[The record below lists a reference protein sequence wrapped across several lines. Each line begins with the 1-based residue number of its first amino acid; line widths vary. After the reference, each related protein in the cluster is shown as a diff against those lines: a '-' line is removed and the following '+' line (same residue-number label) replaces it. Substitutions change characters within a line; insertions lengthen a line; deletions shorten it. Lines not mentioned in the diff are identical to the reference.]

1 MMVLDPARV
10 VPSPWRNG
18 GGATRE
24 LAVSTAPCGNILW
37 RISVADLDRD
47 AAFSVFPGMDRLFT
61 ALGTLRLI
69 VDGSPVDML
78 AGCQMRFTGETP
90 VSVSLPAPTR
100 ALNVMTRRGFCHAEV
115 ALRRAHPAS
124 GESAP
129 EGSAVATVDLDEVLA
144 DVRLFLLPKDP
155 R

>member
-1 MMVLDPARV
+1 MLLDPARV
-10 VPSPWRNG
+10 VPSRWRNG
-18 GGATRE
+18 AGATRE
-24 LAVSTAPCGNILW
+24 LAVVRAPSGDILW

-61 ALGTLRLI
+61 ALGTLQLV

-78 AGCQMRFTGETP
+78 AGSQMRFPGEAP

-100 ALNVMTRRGFCHAEV
+100 ALNVMTRRGLCHAEV
-115 ALRRAHPAS
+115 TLRRAHPAS
-124 GESAP
+124 GEPAP
-129 EGSAVATVDLDEVLA
+129 DGTAAATVDLDEVLA